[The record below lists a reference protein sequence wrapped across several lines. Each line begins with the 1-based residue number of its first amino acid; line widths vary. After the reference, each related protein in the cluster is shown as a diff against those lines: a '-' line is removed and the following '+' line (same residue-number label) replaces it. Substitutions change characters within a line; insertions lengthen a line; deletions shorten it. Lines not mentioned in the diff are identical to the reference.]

1 LAPKTNADFF
11 GNVSGQI
18 LIVTRHMQVGA
29 AEMNDAFQNKAKER
43 PSHREYKT
51 VASQTDE
58 PYPTQT
64 ALIARKSS
72 QSLWGLYLEAN
83 RRRPLLTKSL
93 TTGVLTL
100 LGNASA
106 QYIMINKGKQTHIV
120 LRKVRIRLALS
131 EEENAM
137 SND

>member
-1 LAPKTNADFF
+1 
-11 GNVSGQI
+11 
-18 LIVTRHMQVGA
+18 
-29 AEMNDAFQNKAKER
+29 MNDAFQNKKKDN

-51 VASQTDE
+51 VGSQTEE
-58 PYPTQT
+58 PYPSQST
-64 ALIARKSS
+64 LISTKQS

-106 QYIMINKGKQTHIV
+106 QYIMINKGKQAHIV
-120 LRKVRIRLALS
+120 LRKVRVHPALS
-131 EEENAM
+131 T
-137 SND
+137 

>member
-1 LAPKTNADFF
+1 
-11 GNVSGQI
+11 
-18 LIVTRHMQVGA
+18 
-29 AEMNDAFQNKAKER
+29 MNDAFQNKAKDR

-51 VASQTDE
+51 VASQTEE
-58 PYPTQT
+58 PYPAQST
-64 ALIARKSS
+64 LISKKSS
-72 QSLWGLYLEAN
+72 PSLWALYLEAN

-120 LRKVRIRLALS
+120 LRKVHVNLCNLALS
-131 EEENAM
+131 
-137 SND
+137 D